1 MSYQHPRLHQRPY
14 ALLQKEGIALRAGD
28 EELFEGHQA
37 GVVPEQGMQQLVGTH
52 WRQRVQAQLCVI
64 GLAAPAV
71 LVLRAVVDQQQQA
84 GGGQALHQAIE
95 QLLRLGIDPVQVLKH
110 QQ

>member
-1 MSYQHPRLHQRPY
+1 LSYQHPRLHQRPY

-71 LVLRAVVDQQQQA
+71 PVLGTIVDQQQEA
-84 GGGQALHQAIE
+84 GRRQALDEIIE
-95 QLLRLGIDPVQVLKH
+95 QSLCL
-110 QQ
+110 